1 MPSEFID
8 NYYRNIYP
16 VAQKEIRSQPDSY
29 LLTVDLDEYADYLV
43 RKYGLSEIE
52 PDSNRQITSEKIRST
67 VERNRFGDRCEIEEM
82 RIKISFP
89 VEPDEG
95 IEKVL
100 ALSPSTWS
108 TAPPQLVYSNGWIT
122 TEVSPTEDAV
132 RKGLNDLNSEIARR
146 NSDIRKENST
156 LRLNVHNWIKERK
169 AQIQNEDV
177 LLEQISRKVEIV
189 LKQKSDAGAGVP
201 PALVVKENLRP
212 IVQPTAKAP
221 VKCELPRDKFYAIL
235 DLIKGSCGQF
245 ERTPITFA
253 KLDEEEL
260 RNVILSNLNT
270 RYEIEALGEAFS
282 KRGKTDI
289 YLRVREGGIFVA
301 ECKYW
306 AGARTIDEAVNQ
318 ILNYLTWRDS
328 YGVVIIF
335 SKRKGFT
342 KVLET
347 AATHILQLPS
357 YIKAF
362 KKIDESHF
370 SGSFVLP
377 EDEHKL
383 VELHFMIYNLCD
395 SGAREGIA
403 S

>member
-108 TAPPQLVYSNGWIT
+108 TAPPRLVYSNGWIT

-201 PALVVKENLRP
+201 PALVVKEKLRP

-221 VKCELPRDKFYAIL
+221 VKCELPRDK
-235 DLIKGSCGQF
+235 
-245 ERTPITFA
+245 
-253 KLDEEEL
+253 
-260 RNVILSNLNT
+260 
-270 RYEIEALGEAFS
+270 
-282 KRGKTDI
+282 
-289 YLRVREGGIFVA
+289 
-301 ECKYW
+301 
-306 AGARTIDEAVNQ
+306 
-318 ILNYLTWRDS
+318 
-328 YGVVIIF
+328 
-335 SKRKGFT
+335 
-342 KVLET
+342 VLCN
-347 AATHILQLPS
+347 
-357 YIKAF
+357 
-362 KKIDESHF
+362 
-370 SGSFVLP
+370 SGS
-377 EDEHKL
+377 
-383 VELHFMIYNLCD
+383 N
-395 SGAREGIA
+395 
-403 S
+403 